1 MKIYKDEKLSDEAVK
16 KIVDGHEDRMKAIV
30 DAIKKSKQE
39 GKEEKLSDEA
49 VKKIVDGHED
59 RMKAIKKSK
68 QESKEEK

>member
-16 KIVDGHEDRMKAIV
+16 KIVDD
-30 DAIKKSKQE
+30 
-39 GKEEKLSDEA
+39 
-49 VKKIVDGHED
+49 HED

>member
-49 VKKIVDGHED
+49 VKKIVD
-59 RMKAIKKSK
+59 AIKKSK